1 MFAPTSPDQ
10 RTQGE
15 APSSAGVPL
24 SRAAALVRLLVLS
37 GGLGLVAVASVR
49 SGLDAATV
57 RELVSGA
64 GWIGPAVYVVAYAT
78 LTVALVPGAL
88 LTASGG
94 VLFGIATGSL
104 LTLLGATL
112 GAVAAFLVAR
122 GSGRQAVD
130 RLVAG
135 RVARVDRWL
144 GDRGFV
150 AVLTL
155 RLVPLVPFN
164 AANYAAGVTAI
175 RLRDFAGGTA
185 VGIVPGVV
193 VYTTLGARAS
203 DPTGPVFLLAAAG
216 LLVLAVVGVL
226 VVRRP
231 GAGSAHHQDSDP
243 VDPHHTTVD
252 GRP

>member
-1 MFAPTSPDQ
+1 MPTPTSPDA
-10 RTQGE
+10 RSVGD
-15 APSSAGVPL
+15 AHSSAGARV
-24 SRAAALVRLLVLS
+24 SRATALIRLLALA
-37 GGLGLVAVASVR
+37 GGLAVAAFASVR

-57 RELVSGA
+57 RDLVSGA
-64 GWIGPAVYVVAYAT
+64 GWLAPAVYVVAYAT
-78 LTVALVPGAL
+78 LTVAMVPGAL

-104 LTLLGATL
+104 LTMLGATL
-112 GAVAAFLVAR
+112 GAVVAFLVAR
-122 GSGRQAVD
+122 VSGRQAVD

-144 GDRGFV
+144 GDRGFM

-175 RLRDFAGGTA
+175 RLRDFAAGTA

-203 DPTGPVFLLAAAG
+203 VPTGPAFLLAAAG
-216 LLVLAVVGVL
+216 LLILAVVGGL
-226 VVRRP
+226 VVRRLR
-231 GAGSAHHQDSDP
+231 AGSADDP
-243 VDPHHTTVD
+243 VGDPMDTHRTTVEA
-252 GRP
+252 RP